1 MSARFTAVA
10 QLPVQGVR
18 ALGFSVS
25 APLPAFNSGGI
36 VSNPSRSYGKIS
48 VVTGAGSGIGR
59 AVARLML
66 EEGFRVVLA
75 GRRKAQLLETAAG
88 HAQAL
93 AVPCD
98 VTDAKDV
105 ERLFS
110 AAIAQWGR
118 VDVLFNNAGVF
129 GPAASVDEIS
139 LADWE
144 ATLAVNLSGSMLC
157 AAAAVRTMKAQ
168 SPQGGRIINN
178 GSIAA
183 HSPRPRTVAYTVTKH
198 GLTGLTKSIDL
209 DGRNFGITCGQI
221 DIGNTA
227 TELMDQIGVGS
238 GAVQADGSRKVEQTF
253 PVEDAAR
260 AVLLMAAMPA
270 SANVASLTVTA
281 SGMPFI
287 GRG

>member
-1 MSARFTAVA
+1 MTPHHQPGRVA
-10 QLPVQGVR
+10 
-18 ALGFSVS
+18 
-25 APLPAFNSGGI
+25 
-36 VSNPSRSYGKIS
+36 

-59 AVARLML
+59 AVARLMMA
-66 EEGFRVVLA
+66 EGYRVVLA
-75 GRRKAQLLETAAG
+75 GRREAQLLETAAG

-98 VTDAKDV
+98 VTVPDDV
-105 ERLFS
+105 ERLF
-110 AAIAQWGR
+110 AATTGRWGR
-118 VDVLFNNAGVF
+118 VDVLFNNAGAT
-129 GPAASVDEIS
+129 GPAGSVDEIS

-144 ATLAVNLSGSMLC
+144 ATVAVNLTGAMLC
-157 AAAAVRTMKAQ
+157 AAAAVRAMKAQ

-198 GLTGLTKSIDL
+198 AVTGLTKSIEL
-209 DGRNFGITCGQI
+209 DGRGFGITCGQI

-227 TELMDQIGVGS
+227 TELMDTLGVGS
-238 GAVQADGSRKVEQTF
+238 GAVQADGSRKVEPVF

-260 AVLLMAAMPA
+260 AVLLMAGMPPSA
-270 SANVASLTVTA
+270 SVGSLVVTA
-281 SGMPFI
+281 AGMPFI

>member
-1 MSARFTAVA
+1 MTRQHHLGRVA
-10 QLPVQGVR
+10 
-18 ALGFSVS
+18 
-25 APLPAFNSGGI
+25 
-36 VSNPSRSYGKIS
+36 

-66 EEGFRVVLA
+66 AEGYRVVLA
-75 GRRKAQLLETAAG
+75 GRREAALLETGAG

-98 VTDAKDV
+98 VTRADDV
-105 ERLFS
+105 KRLF
-110 AAIAQWGR
+110 AVVLEQWGR

-129 GPAASVDEIS
+129 GPAAAVDEIS
-139 LADWE
+139 VADWD
-144 ATLAVNLSGSMLC
+144 ATVAVNLTGSMLC
-157 AAAAVRTMKAQ
+157 AAAAARAMKAQ

-198 GLTGLTKSIDL
+198 AITGLTKSIDL
-209 DGRNFGITCGQI
+209 DGRGFGISCGQI

-227 TELMDQIGVGS
+227 TELMDEIGVGD
-238 GAVQADGSRKVEQTF
+238 GALQADGSRRVEPTF

-260 AVLLMAAMPA
+260 AVLLMADMPA
-270 SANVASLTVTA
+270 SANVGSMVITA
-281 SGMPFI
+281 AGMPFI